1 MIFVHIF
8 DIDEALIEL
17 NNLENFWKKM
27 NLWDEYY
34 FVISIKIEYFS
45 TLFDVKSFKNEVVKL
60 NNVNHFDSDLLLQ
73 TIPLGDNMSQDE
85 FIKGRCKLLK
95 LHYRNKKLVDK
106 TMGVFVAFC
115 LLNMNEPL
123 EALTFIEEL
132 KHDNSDIHEDYY
144 EVILQLKINSLIFL
158 KKWDDIIPV
167 LSTVKDSK
175 LTGFLDSLGL
185 RLSGINACS
194 KDKRANEIYSR
205 KFLVESKRA
214 TKRFYNEVICQNK
227 LNKNDTFNV
236 LYFKMIMLS
245 AYIRYWSPKDVKFIQ
260 EFSLVLKKLAQQN
273 YDQNV
278 FQQKKCDY
286 HFILYSYSID
296 TPKAL
301 SEANT
306 TLNFDYQLKEKLDYI
321 VHHSKTFSPK
331 ALNLSCNSEPFDD
344 AVELAK
350 SVTQLVP
357 INQLSLLTEHI
368 QENNSS
374 LDANFLK
381 KSFKDI
387 KQFNETYFKTFS
399 QFPCKKFDFEEVAQT
414 GLDTIFLIVI
424 QRLQSLFLNYN
435 QQSFDN
441 KHIITNINELE
452 VFNETYYE
460 TFSNFKSKKISKMTF
475 KENVQ
480 FKLEGILLKIIKP
493 FTSLLPKLNQQN
505 FDDRIVVKKFKEL
518 DKFNKTYFKTLAKFS
533 HENFSF
539 ERIVN
544 KTLNGMII
552 SLLNQVSQDLLKIV
566 RTKMSLLSKIFK
578 EAITV
583 TPIHNRD
590 LEENVTFQNL
600 IKDTKIANKVVE
612 ELEDEFNNII
622 GKLDVIKD
630 LNKNRFQDVSKEL
643 VKLDELLKV
652 NIDYMKKQITIV
664 NNKFQGKLFF

>member
-1 MIFVHIF
+1 
-8 DIDEALIEL
+8 
-17 NNLENFWKKM
+17 
-27 NLWDEYY
+27 
-34 FVISIKIEYFS
+34 
-45 TLFDVKSFKNEVVKL
+45 
-60 NNVNHFDSDLLLQ
+60 
-73 TIPLGDNMSQDE
+73 
-85 FIKGRCKLLK
+85 
-95 LHYRNKKLVDK
+95 
-106 TMGVFVAFC
+106 
-115 LLNMNEPL
+115 MNEPL
-123 EALTFIEEL
+123 EALTFIEDL

-144 EVILQLKINSLIFL
+144 EAILKLKINSLIFL

-167 LSTVKDSK
+167 LSTVKDGK

-245 AYIRYWSPKDVKFIQ
+245 AYIRHWSPKDVKFIQ

-350 SVTQLVP
+350 SVTQSVP
-357 INQLSLLTEHI
+357 IKQLYLLIKHI

-374 LDANFLK
+374 LNANFLK

-460 TFSNFKSKKISKMTF
+460 TFSNFKSKELSKMTF

-480 FKLEGILLKIIKP
+480 LKLEGILLNIIEP

-544 KTLNGMII
+544 TTLNGMII
-552 SLLNQVSQDLLKIV
+552 SLLNRVTQDSLKIV
-566 RTKMSLLSKIFK
+566 RTKISLISKIFK

-590 LEENVTFQNL
+590 LEENVTFQIL